1 MKGGMYMS
9 SEMKMLLGI
18 IGFLALL
25 VACRFAVYMRSF
37 MKEWRYI
44 NSELY
49 RCSSSERPR
58 WKRARKRLLLSLIP
72 FYNPRR
78 KKKKKS
84 HH

>member
-1 MKGGMYMS
+1 MS
-9 SEMKMLLGI
+9 SEVIMLLGI
-18 IGFLALL
+18 VGFLAVLII
-25 VACRFAVYMRSF
+25 CRIALYFRSF

-44 NSELY
+44 KEELSRASTSEI
-49 RCSSSERPR
+49 PR